1 MAKLK
6 EFKSDD
12 TIGLRGIKA
21 VNTALCSLSMES
33 MKLCYLGYPLEQL
46 ARYSTF
52 EEVSFLLIN
61 GELPTRDQLSSWIQQ
76 LINDRALPEEV
87 KSFLGR
93 LPGNINPMSV
103 LRSAVSLL
111 GNEEPEQKDNGKRA
125 AVRLLGILPTML
137 GCWYL
142 NSQKKKVPFD
152 SDEKTLAGYL
162 LHMVRGVRPTR
173 MERDMMNCS
182 LILYA
187 EHELAASTF
196 ASRVCASTLS
206 DFHSCIV
213 CGIGTLAG
221 PLHGGANEA
230 ALELISRFKSPEEA
244 RSGVL
249 GMLENKER
257 IMGFGH
263 AVYKESDPRT
273 PVIKEW
279 AYKLCA
285 EKKDMALFEIAEA
298 IEQVMWNKRRLF
310 PNLDYYTAV
319 AYRTAGIP
327 SSLFTPIFVV
337 SRSSGWSAHIL
348 EQRTDNKLVRPLANY
363 VGPDEREY
371 TPVDKR

>member
-1 MAKLK
+1 MARLK

-21 VNTALCSLSMES
+21 VNTTLCSLSVES
-33 MKLCYLGYPLEQL
+33 MKLSYLGYPLEQL

-52 EEVSFLLIN
+52 EEVSYLLIN
-61 GELPTRDQLSSWIQQ
+61 GELPTGDQLSDWTQE
-76 LINDRALPEEV
+76 LIDDRLLPETIKTV
-87 KSFLGR
+87 LGR
-93 LPGNINPMSV
+93 MRGSAAPMSV
-103 LRSAVSLL
+103 LRTAVSLL
-111 GNEEPEQKDNGKRA
+111 GNEEPEKKNEGKRA
-125 AVRLLGILPTML
+125 AARLLGVLPTIL
-137 GCWYL
+137 GYWYL
-142 NSQKKKVPFD
+142 SSQKKKIPID
-152 SDEKTLAGYL
+152 SDEQTLAGYL
-162 LHMVRGVRPTR
+162 LHMIRGTRPTV

-182 LILYA
+182 LVLYA

-196 ASRVCASTLS
+196 AARVCASTLS

-249 GMLENKER
+249 GMLEKKER

-273 PVIKEW
+273 PIIKEW
-279 AYKLCA
+279 AYKLCT
-285 EKKDMALFEIAEA
+285 EKMDMALYEIAEA
-298 IEQVMWNKRRLF
+298 IEEVMWSERRLF

-363 VGPDEREY
+363 VGPGEREY